1 MKRVF
6 IVKHQPSN
14 RRSARIRASN
24 AEAAT
29 CIKLI
34 ATSSKSRNLLIFNRD
49 GFHMARW
56 IAFDQKTTNILR
68 STLAQGTRID
78 TLLRGPVDYALAKP
92 STVIAVLPA
101 TGGGDLGIAV
111 FRRVRAAMQQ
121 KAATEHLRRIPP
133 AQPTAHRAT
142 TRAGGFLGLSDEPVF
157 EDEAAP
163 VKKGWWRKLWDE

>member
-1 MKRVF
+1 
-6 IVKHQPSN
+6 
-14 RRSARIRASN
+14 
-24 AEAAT
+24 
-29 CIKLI
+29 
-34 ATSSKSRNLLIFNRD
+34 LIFKVVDFKIWD
-49 GFHMARW
+49 GFLMARW

-111 FRRVRAAMQQ
+111 FRHVRAAMRP
-121 KAATEHLRRIPP
+121 KATAEQLRQIPP
-133 AQPTAHRAT
+133 AQAAAHRAT

-157 EDEAAP
+157 EEEAAP
-163 VKKGWWRKLWDE
+163 VKKGWWRKFWDE

>member
-1 MKRVF
+1 
-6 IVKHQPSN
+6 
-14 RRSARIRASN
+14 
-24 AEAAT
+24 
-29 CIKLI
+29 
-34 ATSSKSRNLLIFNRD
+34 
-49 GFHMARW
+49 MARW

-111 FRRVRAAMQQ
+111 FRHVRAAMRP
-121 KAATEHLRRIPP
+121 KATAEQPRHIPP
-133 AQPTAHRAT
+133 AQAVAHRAT

-157 EDEAAP
+157 EDEAP
-163 VKKGWWRKLWDE
+163 QVKKGWWRKFWDE